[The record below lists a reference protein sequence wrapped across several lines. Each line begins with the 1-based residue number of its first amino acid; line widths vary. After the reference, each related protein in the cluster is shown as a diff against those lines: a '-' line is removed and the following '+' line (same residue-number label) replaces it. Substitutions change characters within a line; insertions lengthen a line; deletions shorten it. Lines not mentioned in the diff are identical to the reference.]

1 MEAPGVHRPAH
12 RVHSLCLGARRI
24 ILEHTFE
31 TDSRHTNRRVVQNVA
46 MCPSARFSPPGEV
59 AAGSAVVLGLR
70 HYGRGGELHADRLRD
85 LRVVQCLLTG
95 ESMSA
100 W

>member
-1 MEAPGVHRPAH
+1 
-12 RVHSLCLGARRI
+12 
-24 ILEHTFE
+24 
-31 TDSRHTNRRVVQNVA
+31 